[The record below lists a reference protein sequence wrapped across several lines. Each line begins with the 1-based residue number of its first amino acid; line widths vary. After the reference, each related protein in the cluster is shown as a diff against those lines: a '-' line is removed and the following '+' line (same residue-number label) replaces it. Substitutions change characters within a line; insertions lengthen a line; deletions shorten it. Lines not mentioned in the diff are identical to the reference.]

1 MSSIEERIKANKAER
16 AEQEQAIGAY
26 QNGLDNELNEDSPGW
41 TDYTLDG
48 VLSAALEGPAL
59 AIDEFD
65 RFAQKHLVTTGYLQ
79 IQNEK
84 GEFDLDIITPSEV
97 KEGDYKMLEQR
108 RFPQIYKPET
118 GVGEV
123 TATVSQFVTG
133 FIGPNK
139 FLKGQGLGGTLVKS
153 TLRGTAAGAV
163 SDFTVFNPHEGNL
176 SNVLEEF
183 NSPILNN
190 TVTNY
195 LSIDEDDSD
204 LEARMKLML
213 EGVVL
218 GGVGS
223 MVAYPIF
230 VGIRAIKKSRQAK
243 KATVEEKER
252 IIKEEGGDIISD
264 VIRGTR
270 SRKTRR
276 KMAEINR
283 DINPDIA
290 ENIKI
295 TKETKHGDLETL
307 FEQLFNTA
315 SFSTK
320 GALRSIDDVIQLFT
334 KEELGFMKDGVLTNK
349 AAKGLAQALGE
360 NPEDIIKG
368 MGKDTEV
375 ALTMPIKVLAAKAIL
390 QRLGLQIERLSVI
403 HNNKFTKQ
411 NIMKGKD
418 YEQSAKNINKVALVI
433 KEVSRNLKLQIKSA
447 AQTTQKGN
455 VQVSASDSRV
465 IDIDALE
472 KNMDALDGNA
482 DALAKAIAESKNI
495 DAVLEQVHKGK
506 TLRALQSLYINSLL
520 SSHWTQSVNIVS
532 NAYQAIGQPAA
543 RYIGGLATQ
552 NKEARDH
559 AVAQLTG
566 MYHNASGMWEAI
578 WRAARSGD
586 PILDTKIQTQ
596 DYLEQG
602 VGKQSPIGGDAFDLT
617 GTPAT
622 VADWFGH
629 LIQLPSRALVTG
641 DEFFK
646 QLNYRGAV
654 YAQSMDLVLK
664 RNLDPKSKQGKK
676 LLKEIFDNAFD
687 ANGRANVDTGAGNFK
702 SLYRDALYTAR
713 ENTFQLELKG
723 NDAKFMHRL
732 SEAPKWTGLPLIGRQ
747 FDPKGT
753 SWGETIETVVNRY
766 PGLRFIIPFIRTP
779 TNLWRQAVEYTPGLG
794 LYTNRMQKLY
804 NSGPQGKAD
813 VIGRQ
818 LVGAGMILTGWMNTK
833 SKEVVTLSDGRKI
846 ELPKM
851 TGRGPSDYRTRK
863 LWKSFGWQEYSM
875 LVKGKKM
882 VNKGTEENPDMQEV
896 DTWYYQQYN
905 RMDPRFFHWGIMADL
920 SEAQNYHPNADIL
933 DMSANL
939 LVSVMKNVGDKSYT
953 QGIGDVIKLLEDPDE
968 NRVSKFFGKQVSNFA
983 PYNTFRKNFDLE
995 AKDFRTFSDRMLDAL
1010 WMGDELE
1017 PQRDIFG
1024 KPITRAGTTVYTNDN
1039 AISSWIQGP
1048 YLIGRESEFSVD
1060 WWKSQIMAL
1069 SVDGNLTL
1077 TPPKQFIKRKQI
1089 DLAEFKN
1096 DKGQTSLDFWR
1107 EKMGTLVRNGLT
1119 LEQALQEKIESAAYK
1134 KGKVG
1139 DENFEGKKEKII
1151 EDIYN
1156 TYKKKAFRLTIKAF
1170 PELKDK
1176 IKKVNKE
1183 RSLNLRSGVDQETI
1197 TGAPGSTTER
1207 LIMY

>member
-1 MSSIEERIKANKAER
+1 MSDILDLINKDQADI
-16 AEQEQAIGAY
+16 AEQKQTIGAY

-65 RFAQKHLVTTGYLQ
+65 RFAQKHLITTGYLQ

-118 GVGEV
+118 EVGEV
-123 TATVSQFVTG
+123 TATVGQFVTG

-139 FLKGQGLGGTLVKS
+139 FLKGKGLGGTLGKS
-153 TLRGTAAGAV
+153 TLRGMAAGAV
-163 SDFTVFNPHEGNL
+163 ADFTVFNPHEGNL

-190 TVTNY
+190 TVTQY
-195 LSIDEDDSD
+195 LSIDEDDGD

-223 MVAYPIF
+223 MVAYPLF

-295 TKETKHGDLETL
+295 TKETKHGELETL

-334 KEELGFMKDGVLTNK
+334 KEELGFMKDGVLTDK

-360 NPEDIIKG
+360 NPESVIKG
-368 MGKDTEV
+368 MSKTTDE
-375 ALTMPIKVLAAKAIL
+375 AMTMPIKVLAAKAIL

-403 HNNKFTKQ
+403 HNNKFNKQ
-411 NIMKGKD
+411 GIRSGD
-418 YEQSAKNINKVALVI
+418 EFEQSAKNINKTAMI
-433 KEVSRNLKLQIKSA
+433 IRQVSMHLKLQIKSA

-455 VQVSASDSRV
+455 VQMAAGDSKI
-465 IDIDALE
+465 IDIDKLE
-472 KNMDALDGNA
+472 KNLDLLDG
-482 DALAKAIAESKNI
+482 DSSALAKAIAESKDINT
-495 DAVLEQVHKGK
+495 VLEQVHKGK
-506 TLRALQSLYINSLL
+506 ALRAFQSLYINSLL
-520 SSHWTQSVNIVS
+520 SSHWTQTVNLLS

-543 RYIGGLATQ
+543 RIVGGVVTKNA
-552 NKEARDH
+552 EARRH
-559 AVAQLTG
+559 GFAQFAG

-578 WRAARSGD
+578 WRSLRYGD
-586 PILDTKIQTQ
+586 PVLDTKIQTQ
-596 DYLEQG
+596 DYLENG
-602 VGKQSPIGGDAFDLT
+602 ATKAAPISGDALDLT

-629 LIQLPSRALVTG
+629 LTQLPSRALVTG

-654 YAQSMDLVLK
+654 YAQAMDLVLK
-664 RNLDPKSKQGKK
+664 RNIDPKSKQGKK
-676 LLKEIFDNAFD
+676 LFKEILDNAFD
-687 ANGRANVDTGAGNFK
+687 ANGRANVSTGAGKFK
-702 SLYRDALYTAR
+702 SLYKDALYTAR

-723 NDAKFMHRL
+723 NDVKFAHR
-732 SEAPKWTGLPLIGRQ
+732 LPLIGSQ
-747 FDPKGT
+747 FNPKGK
-753 SWGETIETVVNRY
+753 SWGETVETVVNTY

-794 LYTNRMQKLY
+794 MYTNRMQKLY
-804 NSGPQGKAD
+804 YSGPQGRAD

-818 LVGAGMILTGWMNTK
+818 LIGSGMVFTGWMNTQ
-833 SKEVVTLSDGRKI
+833 SKVEVPQPDGKVI

-863 LWKSFGWQEYSM
+863 LWKSFGWQEYSF
-875 LVKGKKM
+875 LVKGKKK
-882 VNKGTEENPDMQEV
+882 VNKGTEEKPKWVEV
-896 DTWYYQQYN
+896 DAYYYKQYN
-905 RMDPRFFHWGIMADL
+905 RMDPRFFHWGIIADL
-920 SEAQNYHPNADIL
+920 SEAQNYHPNADL
-933 DMSANL
+933 FDMFGNL

-953 QGIGDVIKLLEDPDE
+953 KGVGDVIKLFEDPDE
-968 NRVSKFFGKQVSNFA
+968 SKVSKFFGKQVSNFA

-995 AKDFRTFSDRMLDAL
+995 AKDFRSFSDRMLDAL
-1010 WMGDELE
+1010 YMGDKLE

-1039 AISSWIQGP
+1039 AISSLIQGP
-1048 YLIGRESEFSVD
+1048 FLIGRKSELHAD
-1060 WWKSQIMAL
+1060 WWKVQIMAL
-1069 SVDGNLTL
+1069 TVDGNLNL
-1077 TPPKQFIKRKQI
+1077 TPPKQFIKGKQI

-1096 DKGQTSLDFWR
+1096 DKGQTALDFWR
-1107 EKMGTLVRNGLT
+1107 EKMGTIKISGRT
-1119 LEQALQEKIESAAYK
+1119 LEEAIKRKVESRTFEKAK
-1134 KGKVG
+1134 TG
-1139 DENFEGKKEKII
+1139 DENFEGKKEFMI
-1151 EDIYN
+1151 EQIYN
-1156 TYKKKAFRLTIKAF
+1156 RYKEKAFNLTKKSY
-1170 PELKDK
+1170 PDLKDA
-1176 IKKVNKE
+1176 IREVDRNR
-1183 RSLNLRSGVDQETI
+1183 RSNRRSGVDQETI

>member
-1 MSSIEERIKANKAER
+1 MSRLNRIQKNNAEIEDQK
-16 AEQEQAIGAY
+16 QAIGAY
-26 QNGLDNELNEDSPGW
+26 QNGLENELNEDSPGW

-48 VLSAALEGPAL
+48 VLSAVLEGPAL
-59 AIDEFD
+59 AMDEFD
-65 RFAQKHLVTTGYLQ
+65 RFAQKHLLTTGYLQ

-123 TATVSQFVTG
+123 TAPIGQFITG

-139 FLKGQGLGGTLVKS
+139 FLKGKGLGGTLGKTS
-153 TLRGTAAGAV
+153 LRGMTAGAI

-190 TVTNY
+190 TVTQY
-195 LSIDEDDSD
+195 LSIDEDDGD

-223 MVAYPIF
+223 MVAYPLF

-252 IIKEEGGDIISD
+252 IIKEEGGDIILD
-264 VIRGTR
+264 IVRGTR
-270 SRKTRR
+270 SKKTRR

-334 KEELGFMKDGVLTNK
+334 KEELGFMKDGVLTDK

-360 NPEDIIKG
+360 NPESVIKG
-368 MGKDTEV
+368 MSKTTDE
-375 ALTMPIKVLAAKAIL
+375 AMTMPIKVLAAKAIL

-403 HNNKFTKQ
+403 HNNKFNKQ
-411 NIMKGKD
+411 GIRSGAEF
-418 YEQSAKNINKVALVI
+418 EQSAKNINKTAMI
-433 KEVSRNLKLQIKSA
+433 IRQVSMHLKLQIKSA

-455 VQVSASDSRV
+455 VEMAASDSKI
-465 IDIDALE
+465 IDIDKLE
-472 KNMDALDGNA
+472 KNLDLLEG
-482 DALAKAIAESKNI
+482 DSSALAKAIAESKDINE
-495 DAVLEQVHKGK
+495 VLEQVHKGK
-506 TLRALQSLYINSLL
+506 ALRAFQSLYINSLL
-520 SSHWTQSVNIVS
+520 SSHWTQAVNLVS

-543 RYIGGLATQ
+543 RIVGGVVTGNA
-552 NKEARDH
+552 EARRH
-559 AVAQLTG
+559 GFAQFAG

-586 PILDTKIQTQ
+586 PVLDTKIQTQ
-596 DYLEQG
+596 DYLERG
-602 VGKQSPIGGDAFDLT
+602 ANKAAPISGDAFDLT
-617 GTPAT
+617 GAPAT

-629 LIQLPSRALVTG
+629 LTQLPSRALVTG

-654 YAQSMDLVLK
+654 YAQAMDLVLK
-664 RNLDPKSKQGKK
+664 RNIDPKSKQGKK
-676 LLKEIFDNAFD
+676 LFKEILANAFD

-702 SLYRDALYTAR
+702 SLYKDALYTAR

-723 NDAKFMHRL
+723 NDVRFAHR
-732 SEAPKWTGLPLIGRQ
+732 LPLIGQ
-747 FDPKGT
+747 LFDPKGK
-753 SWGETIETVVNRY
+753 SWGETVETVVNTY

-794 LYTNRMQKLY
+794 IYTNRMQKLFY
-804 NSGPQGKAD
+804 SGPQGRAD

-818 LVGAGMILTGWMNTK
+818 VIGAGMIITGWMNTK
-833 SKEVVTLSDGRKI
+833 SYEEVTLPDGKVVQ
-846 ELPKM
+846 LPKM

-863 LWKSFGWQEYSM
+863 IWKSFGWQEYSI
-875 LVKGKKM
+875 LVKKSD
-882 VNKGTEENPDMQEV
+882 GTF
-896 DTWYYQQYN
+896 YYQQYN

-920 SEAQNYHPNADIL
+920 SEAQNYHPNADFA
-933 DMSANL
+933 DMVGNL

-953 QGIGDVIKLLEDPDE
+953 KGIGDVIKLLEDPDE
-968 NRVSKFFGKQVSNFA
+968 NKVSKFFGKQVSNFA

-995 AKDFRTFSDRMLDAL
+995 AKDFRSFSDRMLDAL
-1010 WMGDELE
+1010 YMGDELE
-1017 PQRDIFG
+1017 PQRDVFG

-1039 AISSWIQGP
+1039 GLSSLIQGP
-1048 YLIGRESEFSVD
+1048 LLIGRKSELHMD
-1060 WWKSQIMAL
+1060 WWKAQIMAL
-1069 SVDGNLTL
+1069 TVDGNLNL
-1077 TPPKQFIKRKQI
+1077 TPPKQYIKRKQI

-1096 DKGQTSLDFWR
+1096 DKGQTALDFWR
-1107 EKMGTLVRNGLT
+1107 EKMGTIKINGRT
-1119 LEQALQEKIESAAYK
+1119 LEEAIKRKVESRTFEKAK
-1134 KGKVG
+1134 TG
-1139 DENFEGKKEKII
+1139 DENFEGKKEFMI
-1151 EDIYN
+1151 EQIYN
-1156 TYKKKAFRLTIKAF
+1156 RYKEKAFNLTKKSY
-1170 PELKDK
+1170 PDLKDAIREVDK
-1176 IKKVNKE
+1176 NR
-1183 RSLNLRSGVDQETI
+1183 RSNRRSGVDQETI